1 MCFFNIFVIINH
13 PMFLRLLL
21 VLITVII
28 ITNIYDSNLIIWF
41 SYILCLIYLG
51 GVLILFIYISS
62 FLPNSKFLSIPFISI
77 FFFWSILRFIF
88 FQRMKMNEFHSLRFN
103 NLIKFNI
110 IFERNKIF
118 FIYFSIFYLIS
129 ILLISVYYS
138 SFNKIPL
145 RRIR

>member
-118 FIYFSIFYLIS
+118 FIYFSFFYLIS